1 MNENTLERPAPESF
15 DDYRA
20 YLRAMITYLKAT
32 RPHFSYRYFSRMAG
46 FSSPNFLKL
55 VAEGKRNM
63 SGRSI
68 AKFSRGLGLEA
79 QEAEAFETLVQL
91 GQAQT
96 DEERNRHYQRL
107 RRHARRQSSAARLE
121 EAQYR
126 VYSLWYT
133 LPIRELLLHP
143 DFREDPAW
151 IGKRLNPEVRPS
163 DVQRALELLEEVG
176 LVVRDEQGRLRPAN
190 TKISTGPK
198 VHSLAVRNFHRS
210 MLDLASQALEAAPK
224 DQRDVTALTLSLTP
238 KQFELVRGRI
248 AQFRRDLL
256 DLVDEEVREAPLGEA
271 REVYQ
276 VGFQVFPLTDLARPE
291 PSAEAPGLEAAAAPP
306 VQPSPPDPAL
316 PSLPAPAA
324 EPELRREPVEEPP
337 PPLTLAPRISE

>member
-1 MNENTLERPAPESF
+1 MESRFAPIENTAAAERDPRATDAAPERPAPESF

-20 YLRAMITYLKAT
+20 YLRAMVVYLKAT
-32 RPHFSYRYFSRMAG
+32 RPQFSYRYFSRMAG

-63 SGRSI
+63 STRSI
-68 AKFSRGLGLEA
+68 TKFARGLGLDA
-79 QEAEAFETLVQL
+79 QEAEAFETLVLL

-96 DEERNRHYQRL
+96 DDERNRHYQRL
-107 RRHARRQSSAARLE
+107 RRHARRHTAAARFE

-151 IGKRLNPEVRPS
+151 IGRRLEPEVKPT
-163 DVQRALELLEEVG
+163 DVRRALSLLEEVG
-176 LVVRDEQGRLRPAN
+176 LAVRDETGRLQPAN

-210 MLDLASQALEAAPK
+210 MLELAGRSLDGAPA
-224 DQRDVTALTLSLTP
+224 DRRDVTALTVSLTP
-238 KQFELVRGRI
+238 GQFEQVRARI
-248 AQFRRDLL
+248 GQFRRELL
-256 DLVDEEVREAPLGEA
+256 DFIDEEQQRGQDAEPEA
-271 REVYQ
+271 RDVFQ
-276 VGFQVFPLTDLARPE
+276 VGFQVFALSEHRVPG
-291 PSAEAPGLEAAAAPP
+291 AE
-306 VQPSPPDPAL
+306 VSPMAMADAD
-316 PSLPAPAA
+316 
-324 EPELRREPVEEPP
+324 EDE
-337 PPLTLAPRISE
+337 

>member
-1 MNENTLERPAPESF
+1 MRENTQDRPAPESF

-20 YLRAMITYLKAT
+20 YLRAMVTHLKVS

-63 SGRSI
+63 STRSI
-68 AKFSRGLGLEA
+68 VKFSRGLGLDN
-79 QEAEAFETLVQL
+79 QEAEAFETLVL
-91 GQAQT
+91 LSQAQT

-107 RRHARRQSSAARLE
+107 RRHARRHSSAARLE

-143 DFREDPAW
+143 DFEEDPDW
-151 IGKRLNPEVRPS
+151 IGRRLTPEVRPAEVRS
-163 DVQRALELLEEVG
+163 ALALLQEVG

-190 TKISTGPK
+190 VKISTGPR
-198 VHSLAVRNFHRS
+198 VRSLAVRNFHRS
-210 MLDLASQALEAAPK
+210 MLELAGKSLDAGHPE
-224 DQRDVTALTLSLTP
+224 QRDVTALTLTLSP
-238 KQFELVRGRI
+238 RQFELVRGRI
-248 AQFRRDLL
+248 AQFRKEIL
-256 DLVDEEVREAPLGEA
+256 DVIEEDAESEVDTSES

-276 VGFQVFPLTDLARPE
+276 VGFQVFPLTDLTRPE
-291 PSAEAPGLEAAAAPP
+291 VE
-306 VQPSPPDPAL
+306 PDRTSTMAQA
-316 PSLPAPAA
+316 SSPAA
-324 EPELRREPVEEPP
+324 GLSV
-337 PPLTLAPRISE
+337 LTD